1 MTILQMETG
10 VVRSAMQQMRSDIEA
25 MQQQLAASR
34 QAASGVDWQGPSRD
48 QFVQEYQ
55 EASGRVIELLRSG
68 DELAQRVDREVS
80 QWEEL
85 AALAS
90 GGSAGSATGLDGAI
104 GSTIGVGV
112 IAGGAAIG
120 VGSNA
125 GGWAGGGW
133 ADRRSYPRPGAQLL
147 EGLEWNKTTRDV
159 LEKALIPAL
168 VLTNVHSGGG
178 KIVHLTGQPWVKE
191 FFMGLPGNFTR
202 SNAETLVK
210 GVTKAS
216 RWAQAGALV
225 IDWAIDIGEHRDEGW
240 EAVAKTMTASA
251 VGTGVGMLGGSVGA
265 NIGMALG
272 TMVCPGVGTAVGG
285 VLGNVAGTM
294 IGQWVGSSATG
305 AIMNDKVL
313 WSKTNIDENLH
324 GALDRPL
331 TGALNWI
338 NERF

>member
-10 VVRSAMQQMRSDIEA
+10 VVRSAVQQMRSDIEA
-25 MQQQLAASR
+25 MQQQMESSR
-34 QAASGVDWQGPSRD
+34 QAAGGVDWQGPARE

-55 EASGRVIELLRSG
+55 EAAARVMELLRSG

-85 AALAS
+85 ATLAS
-90 GGSAGSATGLDGAI
+90 GGAAGSVIGLDAAI

-112 IAGGAAIG
+112 IAGGGAIG
-120 VGSNA
+120 AGSSA
-125 GGWAGGGW
+125 GGWTGGG
-133 ADRRSYPRPGAQLL
+133 ADRLPHARPGDQLL
-147 EGLEWNKTTRDV
+147 NGLEWNKTTRDV